1 MTQRQKR
8 AVALV
13 GVFAA
18 SGFFIWL
25 GDDWTI
31 SSVPAHYVG
40 YIVMAVGIAGL
51 LGINIWYGGPL
62 DPRNDFKPDDTDA
75 PPTHRI

>member
-8 AVALV
+8 AVALIGIFV
-13 GVFAA
+13 AG
-18 SGFFIWL
+18 GFFIWL

-40 YIVMAVGIAGL
+40 YIVMAVGIAGV
-51 LGINIWYGGPL
+51 LGLNIWFGGPL
-62 DPRNDFKPDDTDA
+62 DPRNDPKSDRTDA
-75 PPTHRI
+75 PPTQQS